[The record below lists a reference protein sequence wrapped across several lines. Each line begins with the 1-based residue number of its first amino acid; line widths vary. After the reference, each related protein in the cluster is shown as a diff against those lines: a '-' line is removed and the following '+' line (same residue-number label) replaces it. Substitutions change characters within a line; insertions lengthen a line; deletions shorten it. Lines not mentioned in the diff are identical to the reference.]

1 MYLVEIQAPEQVRPR
16 AAYSAGSSEGVLCS
30 EGRLNEALQVRGR
43 RLLTLLTFL
52 AWESIAVAEVGY
64 SKSDLGKQAF
74 TAHNF
79 AHAWL
84 RRCAQALGGI
94 YSVLNQKRG
103 HVFEEM
109 QRPGTPI
116 FNLKAYLPVVESFG
130 FTSTLRAATSGQAF
144 PQCVF
149 DHWEVMGQ
157 VPPRA
162 LSCVVHWRRAA
173 AAHSRE
179 PCRAP

>member
-1 MYLVEIQAPEQVRPR
+1 M
-16 AAYSAGSSEGVLCS
+16 C
-30 EGRLNEALQVRGR
+30 
-43 RLLTLLTFL
+43 
-52 AWESIAVAEVGY
+52 
-64 SKSDLGKQAF
+64 
-74 TAHNF
+74 
-79 AHAWL
+79 AHARA
-84 RRCAQALGGI
+84 RRGAQALGGI

-157 VPPRA
+157 AR
-162 LSCVVHWRRAA
+162 S
-173 AAHSRE
+173 
-179 PCRAP
+179 RAPACVSGQEHAVAMSRRGLCRIEHCELVAARLIEPQWCCRRCV